1 MTNRQNMWCHV
12 KFLMGWVKMKE
23 KLFSIGLHKVCSSRK
38 MKQLVDVFGTARAA
52 WEAPDN
58 LVREKVAWK
67 PVELEEFLSSRRK
80 VSLDQEGEKLAK
92 AGAYVIC
99 HGEADYPANL
109 AHIPGAPTL
118 LYVRGDLSRLKA
130 MAVAVVGTRKASPY
144 GLGVARQLGR
154 ELTEAGIWVVS
165 GMARGIDTA
174 AHKGALAAGGTVAV
188 LGCGV
193 DVVYPRENKS
203 LMEEIIATGAVVSEI
218 PLGMGPQDWMFP
230 ARNRIISGLTL
241 GTVVVEAEKR
251 SGALITV
258 DFALEQGRDVFAVP
272 GPITSSTSQGPHNL
286 IKQGAKLVGGIED
299 ILEELAYDTL
309 FPERMTRRVETAG
322 SPVSPEE
329 KMVLNLLHEFPLQVD
344 ELAQR
349 LQLPTQQVL
358 TVLMYLELK
367 GLVQQLPGQI
377 YQAQG

>member
-1 MTNRQNMWCHV
+1 
-12 KFLMGWVKMKE
+12 MKE